1 MDTTHTPFPFLFFSS
16 LIIDLWSRRKY
27 GISTFSSMLTV
38 CRHGSLDNLTS
49 YTLFWLIVS
58 HLSFF
63 SRCSN
68 AALFQMIVS
77 HSHEDWSF
85 SSSILRHQSA
95 HAYDTYYLMLPHFT
109 RHITPHHV
117 ISCHKYVIK
126 IETKI
131 STQSTSV
138 SSFLFSL
145 LSWSPKA
152 VLPLEC
158 RSKVKWEWSDENTCI
173 LIHPILV
180 ILGNTEERRVDS
192 IQNNAIAMH
201 DR

>member
-1 MDTTHTPFPFLFFSS
+1 MYIVTVDMTALITLPHLTLHTLSYFILFHFIFTY
-16 LIIDLWSRRKY
+16 LYRA
-27 GISTFSSMLTV
+27 LT
-38 CRHGSLDNLTS
+38 
-49 YTLFWLIVS
+49 
-58 HLSFF
+58 
-63 SRCSN
+63 
-68 AALFQMIVS
+68 AALFQMTIS
-77 HSHEDWSF
+77 HSHEDWSIL
-85 SSSILRHQSA
+85 SSMLQHQSA
-95 HAYDTYYLMLPHFT
+95 YVYDTYYLMLPHFT

-138 SSFLFSL
+138 SSFLISL